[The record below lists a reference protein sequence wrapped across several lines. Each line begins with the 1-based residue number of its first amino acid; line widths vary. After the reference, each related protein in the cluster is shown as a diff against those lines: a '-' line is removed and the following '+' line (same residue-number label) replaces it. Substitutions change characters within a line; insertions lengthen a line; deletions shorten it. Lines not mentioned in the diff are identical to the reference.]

1 MRRLLLSAVV
11 AVASVTAA
19 MAQDT
24 LWVQYDNRFADNKFF
39 ALSSKV
45 DSVEFCLTGLNIA
58 NPYPILK
65 LYNSSL
71 TKGYSEY
78 RISSLVNANLSG
90 RIMFQNPGRIL
101 FKPSSLSSLDF
112 MNEAS
117 QWCFKRSMESEHFV
131 VFWEKGFGDDPTKA
145 ASGYAFNPKTM
156 LNNAEKYWDKY
167 VELGFITPGKSTT
180 DQYKIEMFANY
191 TSDWIA
197 NGAGQDFKVGT
208 LNVSPWAIGSRGG
221 STVAHEIGH
230 TFQYLVSCDLG
241 TTHGFNYGYGA
252 GASGGNGWW
261 ESCANWQAYK

>member
-11 AVASVTAA
+11 AVASATAA

-78 RISSLVNANLSG
+78 RISSLVNADLSG

-117 QWCFKRSMESEHFV
+117 QWCFKRSMES
-131 VFWEKGFGDDPTKA
+131 
-145 ASGYAFNPKTM
+145 
-156 LNNAEKYWDKY
+156 
-167 VELGFITPGKSTT
+167 
-180 DQYKIEMFANY
+180 
-191 TSDWIA
+191 
-197 NGAGQDFKVGT
+197 
-208 LNVSPWAIGSRGG
+208 
-221 STVAHEIGH
+221 
-230 TFQYLVSCDLG
+230 
-241 TTHGFNYGYGA
+241 
-252 GASGGNGWW
+252 
-261 ESCANWQAYK
+261 